1 MAGEDAAL
9 RELQTALE
17 RMQREGGR
25 RRLDSL
31 LERERDGALSPLE
44 RQELQGM
51 LAGQKGIRPTT

>member
-1 MAGEDAAL
+1 MAGEDAAF

-31 LERERDGALSPLE
+31 LERERDGALSATE
-44 RQELQGM
+44 RQELQGL
-51 LAGQKGIRPTT
+51 LAGQKATRPAT